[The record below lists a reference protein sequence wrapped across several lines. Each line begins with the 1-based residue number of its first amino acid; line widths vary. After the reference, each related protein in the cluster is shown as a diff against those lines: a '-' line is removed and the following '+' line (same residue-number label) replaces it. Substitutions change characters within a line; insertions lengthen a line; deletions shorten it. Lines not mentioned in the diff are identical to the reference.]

1 MKKFMMLLS
10 LLFGLQAHAGTAPG
24 SLFTYEGLLTDS
36 SGTPITTNQ
45 TVTFQVLYGSCILLE
60 ETQSITP
67 GTAGEFSVIVG
78 TGSRVDST
86 GNTADRIFGFSGS
99 ANCSGA
105 AAVSLTGFAT
115 RSLHIK
121 VGGVDLSPD
130 VTIGNIPMAI
140 TAQNS
145 QKLENNAASDF
156 LLKAGMPTCAANEFL
171 TWNGSVL
178 TCQAG
183 VNPSAGTVTNIATG
197 TGLTGG
203 PITNSGTIS
212 LANTTV
218 TAGNYGSATQI
229 PTFTVDAQGR
239 LTNAGNVAIGAMTPS
254 GAAGGDLTGTYPN
267 PTLATTGVAAG
278 TYAKVTVDTK
288 GRVTGGSSL
297 AAGDIP
303 VLDWSKITTGK
314 PASLAGYGIAD
325 AISNLGGTPGIQTG
339 MDSAKPASPSAGTIY
354 FATDTLKI
362 YQYNSG
368 SWNTVA
374 SAAGAGGT
382 VGNVSV
388 ATANGLAG
396 SVATATTTPVITLST
411 NVTGIVKGNGTALSP
426 AGSAD
431 ITATLGYAPVN
442 KAGDSM
448 SSSLTHAANT
458 GDIYTAGSGGNTV
471 TVQGPTGA
479 IGTSYVLRLPTSVAG
494 SNGQVLTSDTSGN
507 LYWTTPSTTA
517 TAYSGILPIANG
529 GTNSSA
535 ALGNN
540 RIMVSNGG
548 AIKESGALADGQ
560 LLIGSTGGAPQVANL
575 TAGSGVT
582 ITNGAGGITITAT
595 GSGGT
600 VTNVTGTAPIAV
612 ATNTTTP
619 VISLTGGSAAG
630 QVFRWDGAS
639 SWAPTKLKYTD
650 LINAVS
656 ASPWPATSCSA
667 GQAVTWSS
675 ASDSFVCTNIVP
687 TVSGAATLA
696 DTKIWIGNA
705 SGKAQEMPIS
715 GDATLTNSGALMLAG
730 SGVTAGTYKSVTVDT
745 KGRVTNGTNPTTVSG
760 YGITDA
766 AILSGNA
773 GGQVLQG
780 GVAANESL
788 TLDSTAHATK
798 GTVLINPSGGKVGI
812 GTTSPSAYLTIQGA
826 GTSSGQIQ
834 IKDSAYTS
842 SNPAHRSFIQGL
854 DSTSSAVWYLGDSN
868 PSTQDISFGST
879 VPGYGLNFDTNGA
892 TRLRI
897 LPDGSI
903 GINTFTANLNAIG
916 TGPGTVTIAGSG
928 ASNTDAGYLEL
939 NNPVTPAA
947 GTFGGKI
954 TFNAS
959 LNNGAKTLGAI
970 QSSAIGA
977 GGANGFG
984 GQLVFSTKQDNS
996 VSINMMIMNQQG
1008 NVGIGGAPAYKLD
1021 VAGDTNIASGF
1032 ALRFAGTQ
1040 VCTIAG
1046 CTSSSDERLKENI
1059 QPLTNSLE
1067 KILQITGVEYD
1078 YKDKAK
1084 FGDKHQIGVIA
1095 QDVEK
1100 VFPEVVVTDNHTT
1113 LKSVAYDHLVA
1124 PLIESVKALY
1134 QNILDIR
1141 NQQNTQARQ
1150 IASKADKDDVEI
1162 LKAENAAKDQRI
1174 QSLEQE
1180 NAEIKLR
1187 LEKIEKYLN
1196 SK

>member
-10 LLFGLQAHAGTAPG
+10 LLLGLQAHAGTAPG

-67 GTAGEFSVIVG
+67 GTAGEFSVLVG

-140 TAQNS
+140 TAQSS
-145 QKLENNAASDF
+145 QKLENYAATDF
-156 LLKAGMPTCAANEFL
+156 LLKAAMPTCAANEFL
-171 TWNGSVL
+171 TWNGATL
-178 TCQAG
+178 AMTCQA
-183 VNPSAGTVTNIATG
+183 VSNPGAVTNIATG

-203 PITNSGTIS
+203 PITNTGTIS
-212 LANTTV
+212 LANTSV

-239 LTNAGNVAIGAMTPS
+239 LTNAGTVTLTGASPT
-254 GAAGGDLTGTYPN
+254 GAAGGDLTGSYPN
-267 PTLATTGVAAG
+267 PTLTTTGVAAG

-288 GRVTGGSSL
+288 GRVTGNSSL
-297 AAGDIP
+297 AAADIP
-303 VLDWSKITTGK
+303 SLDWSKIATGK
-314 PASLAGYGIAD
+314 PTTLAGYGITEQ
-325 AISNLGGTPGIQTG
+325 L
-339 MDSAKPASPSAGTIY
+339 
-354 FATDTLKI
+354 
-362 YQYNSG
+362 
-368 SWNTVA
+368 
-374 SAAGAGGT
+374 
-382 VGNVSV
+382 
-388 ATANGLAG
+388 
-396 SVATATTTPVITLST
+396 
-411 NVTGIVKGNGTALSP
+411 
-426 AGSAD
+426 
-431 ITATLGYAPVN
+431 VN
-442 KAGDSM
+442 KAGDTM
-448 SSSLTHAANT
+448 SGNLIFTS
-458 GDIYTAGSGGNTV
+458 TAGSVYTDSTTKTV
-471 TVQGPTGA
+471 GIFAPTN
-479 IGTSYVLRLPTSVAG
+479 IGTSYALKLPTNVAA
-494 SNGQVLTSDTSGN
+494 SAGQVLTSDTSGN
-507 LYWTTPSTTA
+507 LSWTTPSTVA
-517 TAYSGILPIANG
+517 TSYSGILPIANG
-529 GTNSSA
+529 GTNSA
-535 ALGNN
+535 ASLTGN
-540 RIMVSNGG
+540 RIMVSNSG
-548 AIKESGALADGQ
+548 AIKESGALTDGQ
-560 LLIGSTGGAPQVANL
+560 LLIGASGGAPQVANL
-575 TAGSGVT
+575 TAGSGVS
-582 ITNGAGGITITAT
+582 ITNAAGAITISAT
-595 GSGGT
+595 GTGGT
-600 VTNVTGTAPIAV
+600 VTNVTGTAPISV
-612 ATNTTTP
+612 ATGTTAA
-619 VISLTGGSAAG
+619 VVSLTGGSAAG
-630 QVFRWDGAS
+630 QVFRWDGAT

-650 LINAVS
+650 LINSLS

-667 GQAVTWSS
+667 GQAVTWISG
-675 ASDSFVCTNIVP
+675 SDSFACTNIVP

-705 SGKAQEMPIS
+705 SGKAQEMPLS
-715 GDATLTNSGALMLAG
+715 GDATLTNSGALTLAV
-730 SGVTAGTYKSVTVDT
+730 SGVTAGTYNSVTVDA
-745 KGRVTNGTNPTTVSG
+745 KGRVTAGSNPSTVSG

-766 AILSGNA
+766 AILTGRS
-773 GGQVLQG
+773 GGQTLQG
-780 GVAANESL
+780 GIAASESL
-788 TLDSTAHATK
+788 TLDSNASATK
-798 GTVLINPSGGKVGI
+798 GNVLINPAGGKVGI

-826 GTSSGQIQ
+826 GSTFGQLQ
-834 IKDSAYTS
+834 IKDSSATS
-842 SNPAHRSFIQGL
+842 SSSAHRSFIQGL
-854 DSTSSAVWYLGDSN
+854 DSASSAVWYLGDNN
-868 PSTQDISFGST
+868 PSAQDISFGST
-879 VPGYGLNFDTNGA
+879 MAGYGLNLDTNGA
-892 TRLRI
+892 TRLRV

-903 GINTFTANLNAIG
+903 GINTLTANLNGTG
-916 TGPGTVTIAGSG
+916 TGPGTVTISGSG
-928 ASNTDAGYLEL
+928 ASATDAGYLEL
-939 NNPVTPAA
+939 NNPITPAA

-959 LNNGAKTLGAI
+959 LNSGSKTLGAI
-970 QSSAIGA
+970 QSSAIGL

-996 VSINMMIMNQQG
+996 ASINMMIMNQQG
-1008 NVGIGGAPAYKLD
+1008 NVGIGAAPTYKLD
-1021 VAGDTNIASGF
+1021 VSGDTNIAAGY

-1040 VCTIAG
+1040 VCTSAG

-1100 VFPEVVVTDNHTT
+1100 VFPEVVVTDKHTT

-1141 NQQNTQARQ
+1141 NQQTTQARQ

-1162 LKAENAAKDQRI
+1162 LKADNAAKDQRI
-1174 QSLEQE
+1174 QNLEQE

-1187 LEKIEKYLN
+1187 LEKIEKSLN